1 MGDIKGFLNFERALP
16 RKRNVDE
23 RVDDWKEIYDEE
35 NAPDAKIQ
43 AARCMDCGIP
53 FCHSACPLGNVIP
66 QFNDA
71 VYQND
76 WKLAYEILSYTN
88 NFPEF
93 TGRICPAPCEGSC
106 VLGINNDPV
115 TIEWV
120 EKSIIEEAFKNDWV
134 LPAIPEER
142 TGKKIAII
150 GSGPAG
156 LAAASQLNEVGH
168 SVTVYERKDRIGGLL
183 RYGIPDF
190 KLEKWVVDR
199 RVDLM
204 KQAGIKFVTNAYVG
218 KNVSV
223 RQLEKE
229 NDAILLAGG
238 STIARDL
245 PIPGRDAEGIYFA
258 MDYLEQNNR
267 KVAGDF
273 IEETDIIKV
282 KGKKVIV
289 IGGGDTGSDCIGT
302 SNRLKAA
309 EVHQIEILPMPPS
322 SRNDDNPWP
331 LWPFILRT
339 STSHEEGCDR
349 EWNIL
354 TKEFIKDK
362 DGRLKGLKVAQV
374 SWELNKETGRSGFEE
389 VPGTEKVIEADYA
402 FLAIGFVHPEHSKM
416 LEDLGVTLDQRGNVQ
431 ANNYQTNNP
440 KVFAA
445 GDMRRG
451 QSLVVWAISE
461 GREAA
466 NEINKYLQPKEFKT
480 RLMRSK
486 ARNLLDV

>member
-1 MGDIKGFLNFERALP
+1 MGDIKGFLNYDRALP
-16 RKRNVDE
+16 GKRNVEE
-23 RVDDWKEIYDEE
+23 RLDDWKEIYDEK
-35 NAPDAKIQ
+35 NAPDPKEQ

-53 FCHSACPLGNVIP
+53 FCHSSCPLGNIIP

-71 VYQND
+71 VYNND

-120 EKSIIEEAFKNDWV
+120 EKSIIEEAYKNGWV
-134 LPAIPEER
+134 LPSKPEAR
-142 TGKKIAII
+142 SGKKIAVI

-156 LAAASQLNEVGH
+156 LSAAAQLNDAGH
-168 SVTVYERKDRIGGLL
+168 SVTVYEKNDRIGGLL

-190 KLEKWVVDR
+190 KLEKWVIDR
-199 RVDLM
+199 RLDLM
-204 KQAGIKFVTNAYVG
+204 KKAGIRFITNAYVG
-218 KNVSV
+218 KNVSIK
-223 RQLEKE
+223 QLEKE
-229 NDAILLAGG
+229 YDVILLAGG

-245 PIPGRDAEGIYFA
+245 PIPGRDAEGIFLA

-267 KVAGDF
+267 KVAGDLVAPAEL
-273 IEETDIIKV
+273 IEV

-302 SNRLKAA
+302 SNRLGAE

-322 SRNDDNPWP
+322 SRNVDNPWP

-354 TKEFIKDK
+354 TKEFVKDA
-362 DGRLKGLKVAQV
+362 DGKLKGLKVVEV

-389 VPGTEKVIEADYA
+389 VKGTEKIIEAEFA

-416 LEDLGVTLDQRGNVQ
+416 LEELGITLDQRGNVQ

-451 QSLVVWAISE
+451 QSLVVWAMSE

-466 NEINKYLQPKEFKT
+466 REINKYLYPKEFKN
-480 RLMRSK
+480 RLIRSK
-486 ARNLLDV
+486 QDNLLSV